1 MSSVID
7 ALRSI
12 DLWYA
17 AAALALYVLGVF
29 AATARWR
36 LILAG
41 LGQRVPLPD
50 AFLAYLAGVFVN
62 NVTPASRLGGEACR
76 IAAIGLRNRVP
87 VSPATVSAVY
97 DRLAELPP
105 VAALVLCGVPA
116 LASAGVRVRDP
127 LAAILIAA
135 GVGGGGYVAARHL
148 LRQTKRWKALREL
161 VAGSRVDRG
170 TAALAVACATV
181 VWAQDVVR
189 LMTVA
194 AAFGVTLT
202 VSQASVLAVLTIVGG
217 LVPTIGGLGA
227 IEGGLVGG
235 LVLFGVATE
244 TAAAITA
251 VERAISYVFAT
262 GAGAAAF
269 ALVGGRTLWSTVR
282 SRSRP

>member
-1 MSSVID
+1 VSSVID
-7 ALRSI
+7 ALRSV
-12 DLWYA
+12 DPRYV
-17 AAALALYVLGVF
+17 AAALALYVLGVLV
-29 AATARWR
+29 AAARWR
-36 LILAG
+36 LILAA
-41 LGQRVPLPD
+41 LGHRLPLSD
-50 AFLAYLAGVFVN
+50 VLLAYLAGIFVN

-76 IAAIGLRNRVP
+76 IAAVGLHNRVP
-87 VSPATVSAVY
+87 VAPATASSVY

-127 LAAILIAA
+127 LVAILIAA
-135 GVGGGGYVAARHL
+135 GVGVGGYVAVRHL

-170 TAALAVACATV
+170 TAASAVACATV

-194 AAFGVTLT
+194 AAFRVTLT

-217 LVPTIGGLGA
+217 LVPTVGGLGA

-235 LVLFGVATE
+235 LVLFGVAAD

-251 VERAISYVFAT
+251 IERSISYVFAT
-262 GAGAAAF
+262 GAGAVAF
-269 ALVGGRTLWSTVR
+269 ALVGGRTLWSSVR
-282 SRSRP
+282 SRLRS